1 MFARGARYRTSVLI
15 RVVLLGVLLV
25 ATFVFHIGGPTQV
38 ELRVVRIAI
47 VAAIAIGGGW
57 LAKNRGNR
65 GSGSGYGFRGLRR
78 RAERDEDEPDSTDS

>member
-15 RVVLLGVLLV
+15 RVVLLVLLLV
-25 ATFVFHIGGPTQV
+25 ATFLFHISDRTQV

-47 VAAIAIGGGW
+47 VAAIAIGGWW

-65 GSGSGYGFRGLRR
+65 GSGFRGLRR
-78 RAERDEDEPDSTDS
+78 RDERDEDEPD